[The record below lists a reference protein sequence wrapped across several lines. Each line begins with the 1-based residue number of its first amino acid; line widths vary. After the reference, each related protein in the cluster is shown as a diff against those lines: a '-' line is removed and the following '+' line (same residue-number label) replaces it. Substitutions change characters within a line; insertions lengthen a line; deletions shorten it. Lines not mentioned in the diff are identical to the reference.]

1 MDAFAPNGYG
11 LYNCSGNVWEWTSD
25 WFGTDH
31 GDPDAAPRTD
41 PVGTPQGVGRVVKG
55 GSHLCHDSYC
65 HRYRVASRTSNPP
78 DSSAGNQGFRL
89 AR

>member
-1 MDAFAPNGYG
+1 
-11 LYNCSGNVWEWTSD
+11 YNCSGNVWEWTSD

-41 PVGTPQGVGRVVKG
+41 PVGTPLGVGRVVKG

-65 HRYRVASRTSNPP
+65 HRYRVAARTSNPP